1 MLISSLMFIFMQ
13 HMIMINEDFKVST
26 SNRHMV
32 SYLRSKND
40 LDIQTKKRLLPKKS
54 IVKPKLKEKKYIKVA
69 ASSDMYQ
76 KVKVKSLNISTHVD
90 ISSISS
96 LNSIKMA
103 INVGPIDANTLE
115 VSKRVSPFYP
125 HRAKLKSQEGYVKL
139 LFTISQ
145 EGDISNIKVLESKPK
160 SVFDKASIRALKKWK
175 FKSNKEKREA
185 SIIFNFRLVK

>member
-1 MLISSLMFIFMQ
+1 MQ
-13 HMIMINEDFKVST
+13 HMIMVNENFKLPSN
-26 SNRHMV
+26 NRHKV
-32 SYLRSKND
+32 CYLRSKND
-40 LDIQTKKRLLPKKS
+40 LNIQTKKRLLPKKS
-54 IVKPKLKEKKYIKVA
+54 IVKPKLKERKIIKVA
-69 ASSDMYQ
+69 TSNDMYR

-90 ISSISS
+90 ISSVSS
-96 LNSIKMA
+96 LNSVKMA
-103 INVGPIDANTLE
+103 INVGPLDANTLE

-125 HRAKLKSQEGYVKL
+125 HRAKIKSQEGYVKL

-145 EGDISNIKVLESKPK
+145 EGLISNIKVIESKPK